1 MKNTI
6 NILAISLITS
16 FLVVTQANADLVTEN
31 FGVEVIFGPG
41 TGETGTIIVEYNSDD
56 LDMNG
61 DGELLENQIELNL
74 NLFSQ
79 AFVNEDDIDFDFF
92 PVVDILDGT
101 IEYIDY
107 IISESIFAGN
117 PRPIDD
123 LRIASISGGV
133 VENGVWQV
141 ETEGVPVPEPTTFI
155 LMALGLVGL
164 GYMRKKA
171 A

>member
-16 FLVVTQANADLVTEN
+16 FLVVTQANADLVTDN
-31 FGVEVIFGPG
+31 FGVVVISGPG
-41 TGETGTIIVEYNSDD
+41 TGVTGTIDVGYNTDD
-56 LDMNG
+56 LSGTGNED
-61 DGELLENQIELNL
+61 LQQNQIQVSL
-74 NLFSQ
+74 NLFLQ
-79 AFVNEDDIDFDFF
+79 TFDNTDDIQYTDF
-92 PVVDILDGT
+92 PVVSFFDGT
-101 IEYIDY
+101 IEFIDY
-107 IISESIFAGN
+107 IISESNFW
-117 PRPIDD
+117 PVTTPIDD
-123 LRIASISGGV
+123 LRIASIFGGV
-133 VENGVWQV
+133 VENDVWQV